1 MTETSDRE
9 NRRRAAIDRAIAAYK
24 EAAEENGKLLLEQ
37 HKEWKDRG
45 SGRGAVS
52 PLGGLAKPAAQGQPK
67 PPAPQQPT
75 RKDWW

>member
-1 MTETSDRE
+1 MTDAEDRE

-24 EAAEENGKLLLEQ
+24 EAAEVTGKLLLEQ

-52 PLGGLAKPAAQGQPK
+52 PLGGVAKPSAQEQ